1 MTLNH
6 WNQVI
11 FLETQIPVLGTIVTN
26 WGWKRTA
33 SFSPAWL
40 CKRCQESPVRLA
52 WFKFSLAATLPDG
65 VGRTFELWNTIG
77 LSSHL
82 TKFLSFPQRDRN
94 LMKICT
100 FHDCEGQNWKPKMP
114 SLKNTW
120 ILGIYQC
127 CWTWAS
133 WKSWKAISLLS
144 RLRSSETFG
153 SRPGRKSDKLLILI
167 IRPKLWISYIYLE
180 NTWNRRPWW
189 ST

>member
-52 WFKFSLAATLPDG
+52 WFKFSFAARIPDG

-94 LMKICT
+94 LMRICT
-100 FHDCEGQNWKPKMP
+100 FHDCEGQNWTPKLEAKNAKPEKYLN
-114 SLKNTW
+114 SGYLSVLLN
-120 ILGIYQC
+120 L
-127 CWTWAS
+127 
-133 WKSWKAISLLS
+133 SLLKKLNS
-144 RLRSSETFG
+144 NFSSF
-153 SRPGRKSDKLLILI
+153 KAAVQWN
-167 IRPKLWISYIYLE
+167 IRESSWQKI
-180 NTWNRRPWW
+180 R
-189 ST
+189 